1 MLFLVR
7 LLLIYSVHSNFKLEL
22 ESETDPQRQLW
33 LLEQIRSRESGILDK
48 MRAERAR
55 LEHKN
60 ENMEEALWRIRVMEE
75 KSNKKN

>member
-1 MLFLVR
+1 
-7 LLLIYSVHSNFKLEL
+7 LEL
-22 ESETDPQRQLW
+22 ESDTDPQRQLW
-33 LLEQIRSRESGILDK
+33 LLEQIRSRETDILDK

-60 ENMEEALWRIRVMEE
+60 EDMEETLWRIRAMEE

>member
-7 LLLIYSVHSNFKLEL
+7 LLLIYSVHRNFKLEL

-48 MRAERAR
+48 MRAEPAR

-60 ENMEEALWRIRVMEE
+60 ENMEEALWRIRAIEE
-75 KSNKKN
+75 KSNKKK

>member
-33 LLEQIRSRESGILDK
+33 LLEQIRSRETDILDK

-60 ENMEEALWRIRVMEE
+60 EDMEETLWRIRAMEE

>member
-1 MLFLVR
+1 
-7 LLLIYSVHSNFKLEL
+7 LEL

-33 LLEQIRSRESGILDK
+33 LLEQIRSRETDILDK
-48 MRAERAR
+48 MRAECAR

-60 ENMEEALWRIRVMEE
+60 EDMEETLWRIRAMEE

>member
-1 MLFLVR
+1 
-7 LLLIYSVHSNFKLEL
+7 LEL

-33 LLEQIRSRESGILDK
+33 LLEQIRSRETDILDK

-60 ENMEEALWRIRVMEE
+60 EDMEETLWRIRAMEE